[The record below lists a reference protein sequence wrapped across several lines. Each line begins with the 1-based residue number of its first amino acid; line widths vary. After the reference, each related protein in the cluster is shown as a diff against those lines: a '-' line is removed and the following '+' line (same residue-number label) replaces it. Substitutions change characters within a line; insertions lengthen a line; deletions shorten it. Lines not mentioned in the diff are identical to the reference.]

1 MQTRPFSLRT
11 RVTDRIN
18 KCGIINVYT
27 QRRQSHSCASI
38 LLNYRRAYTLQPPS
52 SLSSPS
58 STHSVPLSAS
68 ARLSATI
75 TLASLSFSRSRV
87 YSSWERES
95 VQWQLNL
102 APVDID
108 DAGTAAA
115 PWAARSLSFAP
126 AAGQVLRKM
135 VCAHLVHNLWGFG
148 AKALPLLLYFYLQ
161 RALFSFR
168 MQFCNSW
175 RSFIYALFLTV
186 FF

>member
-1 MQTRPFSLRT
+1 MSTHTVAAAVTFLCIDFAQLPA
-11 RVTDRIN
+11 RV
-18 KCGIINVYT
+18 
-27 QRRQSHSCASI
+27 
-38 LLNYRRAYTLQPPS
+38 YTLQPPS

-75 TLASLSFSRSRV
+75 TRISLSLSLARSRAC
-87 YSSWERES
+87 SSCES

-108 DAGTAAA
+108 DVGTAAA

-135 VCAHLVHNLWGFG
+135 VCAHLVHNLRGFWSKS
-148 AKALPLLLYFYLQ
+148 APIVTLFLFTADAFQFY
-161 RALFSFR
+161 A
-168 MQFCNSW
+168 MQFRSSE
-175 RSFIYALFLTV
+175 RSFYIHCSLLAV
-186 FF
+186 FFGRWAL